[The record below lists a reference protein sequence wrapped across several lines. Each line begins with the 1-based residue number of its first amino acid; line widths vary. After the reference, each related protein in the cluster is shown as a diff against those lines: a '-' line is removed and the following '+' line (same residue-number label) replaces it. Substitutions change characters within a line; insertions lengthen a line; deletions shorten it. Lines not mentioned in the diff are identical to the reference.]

1 MKCVM
6 NGKLSVTN
14 GSMGDPVKPTPGTKT
29 MEGKMPRF
37 SRHFDLFIKFD
48 DGTYHSSEN
57 PDMDS
62 AIFRFNCLN
71 DKHSILYAYLFDETD
86 IIEGTGRDARCFN
99 HQSIKTVLVG

>member
-1 MKCVM
+1 
-6 NGKLSVTN
+6 
-14 GSMGDPVKPTPGTKT
+14 
-29 MEGKMPRF
+29 MPRF